1 VFSKHWREM
10 IKRIAESAVC
20 VMLVLAL
27 VSCSPS
33 STAAQKEDASKSMS
47 LKSGRDATIEEV
59 SPPEA
64 IQQLRLEID
73 RHTPKVKILGP
84 KPNATLEDTTV
95 TVRFDVD
102 DFPLFKDPD
111 LALGPHLHVFLD
123 DRPYQAVYDAK
134 QSLTFKDL
142 SPGTHTIRAF
152 ASRPWHESVKTPDA
166 YDQLT
171 FNVFAPTQANQP
183 DPTQPLLTYSRP
195 EGVYGAEP
203 IMVDY
208 FLTPQGNGKNAP
220 QGKVRVSLNGKSFTT
235 DEWTP
240 IYLKGFNPGFNW
252 VKLELLNSNDK
263 LSSNVYSETVRLIEF
278 KPNGTDTL
286 SKLVRGELTAQAAEQ
301 IVDPKVSQRLA
312 AQKRESQP
320 SPEASPKV
328 TIPEPKESL
337 EPEAIPPI
345 EVLPLPGPKVSP
357 SPAAIAPSLSK
368 TPIAKPSVSPEPK
381 PRKAFV
387 RPTLSPRP
395 SASPAPSLP
404 ERVKVLE
411 KADTPTVDKP
421 LKIEQK
427 AKPATD
433 KPFWSKFNPKQFLG
447 DQPLLSEDEVQE
459 LTVAEPKT
467 PMQSPSPIT
476 VPTKTVAPA
485 ITKPPV
491 SQVKEV
497 EVKPSVSSSPS
508 PAPGMKKSA
517 VEKPTSDW
525 QDFLQLQ
532 KTNIDKAPLLK
543 TTEPPKLPS
552 RYLKKAEP
560 DNVGPE
566 TMLIP

>member
-33 STAAQKEDASKSMS
+33 STNVQKENASKSMS
-47 LKSGRDATIEEV
+47 IKSGRDATIEEV

-73 RHTPKVKILGP
+73 SHTPKVKILGP

-208 FLTPQGNGKNAP
+208 FLTPQGNGKKTP

-252 VKLELLNSNDK
+252 VKLELLDSNDK

-286 SKLVRGELTAQAAEQ
+286 SKLVRGELAAQAAEQ

-312 AQKRESQP
+312 AQKRESQ
-320 SPEASPKV
+320 SRLEASPKV

-337 EPEAIPPI
+337 KPEAIPPI

-357 SPAAIAPSLSK
+357 SPAAIAPPLPK

-381 PRKAFV
+381 PKKAIV
-387 RPTLSPRP
+387 RPSPSP
-395 SASPAPSLP
+395 SVSPATSLP
-404 ERVKVLE
+404 EMVKVLE
-411 KADTPTVDKP
+411 KVDTPTVDKP
-421 LKIEQK
+421 LETEQK

-447 DQPLLSEDEVQE
+447 DKPLPYEDEVKE

-467 PMQSPSPIT
+467 PMQSPSPIA

-485 ITKPPV
+485 ISKPPV

-497 EVKPSVSSSPS
+497 EVKPSVSPSPS
-508 PAPGMKKSA
+508 PAPVVKQSPF
-517 VEKPTSDW
+517 EKTPSEW
-525 QDFLQLQ
+525 QEFLKLQ
-532 KTNIDKAPLLK
+532 RPNIDKAPLLK

-560 DNVGPE
+560 DNVEAE
-566 TMLIP
+566 TTLTP